1 MMEIASSEARV
12 AVCRRLLAAVASAHL
27 QPEANA
33 LYLWGSVLSTE
44 FDEEQS
50 DIDVL
55 LLSADLNREAV
66 AAMGEAARAVHPLFS
81 RLDVTIAPSSS
92 QVSFRVKPLDRIDPV
107 VVFSQI
113 PNLPHVWGDLTLAD
127 VVSCVP
133 SSAEVLCLRLRSLR
147 RRLRLHDRNA
157 LDEPLCFIVKEM
169 GFICHL
175 LHEASVGSHSFS
187 YEALRRHASAGTR
200 RAVELLMQCRHRL
213 GPCVDRDAVFSVAMA
228 LQRVAEG
235 LQS

>member
-1 MMEIASSEARV
+1 MASGDVMMEIASSEARV

-27 QPEANA
+27 QPGANA

-92 QVSFRVKPLDRIDPV
+92 QVSFRVKPL
-107 VVFSQI
+107 
-113 PNLPHVWGDLTLAD
+113 
-127 VVSCVP
+127 
-133 SSAEVLCLRLRSLR
+133 
-147 RRLRLHDRNA
+147 
-157 LDEPLCFIVKEM
+157 
-169 GFICHL
+169 
-175 LHEASVGSHSFS
+175 
-187 YEALRRHASAGTR
+187 
-200 RAVELLMQCRHRL
+200 
-213 GPCVDRDAVFSVAMA
+213 
-228 LQRVAEG
+228 
-235 LQS
+235 